1 MGANRALAGPTFDP
15 ISYLTAAE
23 QKYSPIQYKSIS
35 GDASSSFT
43 SPLLAGTKMGITTPY
58 SAPKDASGNFLNFG
72 EDPTTAS
79 PSQEYR
85 DWGTWGEDK
94 KTGYAYGG
102 TISPRTFTSS
112 GVDPM
117 NPMGGAPASQY
128 GLASLEK
135 GGTAGNA
142 PVEGY
147 LDGPGDGMSDSIK
160 ATIDGKQ
167 PARLADGEFVIPADV
182 VSGLG
187 NGSSKAGAKVLYAMM
202 DRVRQARTG
211 NPKQGKEINPNKLLP
226 A

>member
-1 MGANRALAGPTFDP
+1 MAGPTFDP
-15 ISYLTAAE
+15 ISYLEATE
-23 QKYSPIQYKSIS
+23 QKYAPIQYKSIS
-35 GDASSSFT
+35 NDDSSAFT
-43 SPLLAGTKMGITTPY
+43 SPLLAGTKMGFTTPP
-58 SAPKDASGNFLNFG
+58 SAPTDSNGNFTDFANFG
-72 EDPTTAS
+72 EDPNAANS
-79 PSQEYR
+79 SQQYR
-85 DWGTWGEDK
+85 DWGTWGTWGEDK
-94 KTGYAYGG
+94 NKGFAYGG
-102 TISPRTFTSS
+102 
-112 GVDPM
+112 GVNFRDAM

-128 GLASLEK
+128 GIASLEK
-135 GGTAGNA
+135 GGAAGDA
-142 PVEGY
+142 PIEGY

>member
-1 MGANRALAGPTFDP
+1 
-15 ISYLTAAE
+15 
-23 QKYSPIQYKSIS
+23 
-35 GDASSSFT
+35 
-43 SPLLAGTKMGITTPY
+43 MGITTPY

-72 EDPTTAS
+72 EDPTAAS

-102 TISPRTFTSS
+102 
-112 GVDPM
+112 GVDSRDAM
-117 NPMGGAPASQY
+117 NPMGGTPAAQY

-202 DRVRQARTG
+202 DRIRKARTG
-211 NPKQGKEINPNKLLP
+211 NPKQGKEINPNKFLP